1 MTAGMLAKSVF
12 AAGLILF
19 VAAGPTRAAA
29 NGHDSVGG
37 LMPLP
42 LWPSTGASRMPAP
55 AKSAH
60 ALAGVRHPGRL
71 RR

>member
-1 MTAGMLAKSVF
+1 MTAGTLAKIVF
-12 AAGLILF
+12 AAGLMLF
-19 VAAGPTRAAA
+19 VAAGPARAAA

-42 LWPSTGASRMPAP
+42 LWPSPAASRMPAP
-55 AKSAH
+55 AKSARTSW
-60 ALAGVRHPGRL
+60 AVRHPGRL

>member
-1 MTAGMLAKSVF
+1 MSAGALAKSVF
-12 AAGLILF
+12 VAGLMLF
-19 VAAGPTRAAA
+19 VAAGPTCAAA

-42 LWPSTGASRMPAP
+42 LWPSPTVVRMPAP
-55 AKSAH
+55 AKSARTLGG
-60 ALAGVRHPGRL
+60 ARHPGRL